1 MIFVDAGMA
10 VDPDPDPDEVAVVL
24 DDADADDIMMAV
36 NGKFEFLS
44 DGDVH
49 LCCRVANWAHLMKGA
64 LLYWKDS
71 VGDGPTKA
79 CRIILSVIMVELR
92 VMEQ

>member
-24 DDADADDIMMAV
+24 EDADADDIMMAV

-64 LLYWKDS
+64 LLIDDIDWKDR

-79 CRIILSVIMVELR
+79 CRIILSVIGGII
-92 VMEQ
+92 